1 MYNLALMSMI
11 KVQVDIDTCFLLR
24 SSFTISRKTLTANQC
39 NVVIVNMSMKVF
51 NLRVKFFASPVHACA
66 LRLSKIKRSF
76 RSRKRNIRIN
86 KVFQLLEWHTQYG
99 SGSFSNKSLFGLVLG
114 QATLKRRIVSK
125 SINVQIVK
133 PSSSMHHSGGLESKR
148 S

>member
-1 MYNLALMSMI
+1 MYNLMSMI
-11 KVQVDIDTCFLLR
+11 KVQVDIDKCFLLR
-24 SSFTISRKTLTANQC
+24 SSPIITRKSFNCESVQCCHRKTS
-39 NVVIVNMSMKVF
+39 MSMKVF

-66 LRLSKIKRSF
+66 LRLSVFISV

-99 SGSFSNKSLFGLVLG
+99 SGGFWNKSLFGVVLG
-114 QATLKRRIVSK
+114 QATSKRRIVSK
-125 SINVQIVK
+125 SINVQIDK
-133 PSSSMHHSGGLESKR
+133 PSSSMHLSGCPESKR